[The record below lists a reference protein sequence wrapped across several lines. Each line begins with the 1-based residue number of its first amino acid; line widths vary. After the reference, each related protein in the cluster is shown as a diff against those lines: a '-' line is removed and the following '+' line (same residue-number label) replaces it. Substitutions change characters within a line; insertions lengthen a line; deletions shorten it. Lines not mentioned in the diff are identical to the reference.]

1 MIAGERK
8 QTNKETKKQKNTINK
23 ENERCLVTGDW
34 PTLAECEDGVGG
46 GEVGG
51 GDEVLRVGAV
61 HLHPHGFL
69 HAAMETGDLSR
80 GEGDVDDVSLA
91 VVSAKASTTQATLV
105 YIFPEG

>member
-1 MIAGERK
+1 MFGH
-8 QTNKETKKQKNTINK
+8 QW
-23 ENERCLVTGDW
+23 W
-34 PTLAECEDGVGG
+34 PTLAKCEDGVGG

-61 HLHPHGFL
+61 HLNPYGFL

-91 VVSAKASTTQATLV
+91 VVSAKAKTTQGTLFNIATNADHDV
-105 YIFPEG
+105 DHIGI